1 MVMSKP
7 SERLLNVPG
16 RRFSSVES
24 PAELRIHYSSVADD
38 WSLAIVDPVAEFM
51 FGETW
56 RHKLRE
62 AVAVLSRGEGDFAV
76 GPAERRQR
84 LWCWWWPKET

>member
-16 RRFSSVES
+16 RRFLSVES
-24 PAELRIHYSSVADD
+24 PAKLRIHSSNVVDN
-38 WSLAIVDPVAEFM
+38 WSLAIVDLVAEFT

-56 RHKLRE
+56 RHTLRE
-62 AVAVLSRGEGDFAV
+62 AVVVLSRGEGDFAV
-76 GPAERRQR
+76 GPVERGQR